1 MSPKGSHLCLQI
13 ECGSSVNQIIS
24 EVIMKNRETQK
35 FDFIVL
41 GGGSAGYAAAR
52 TAHELGK
59 RVAVVDGASEL
70 SGLCILRGCMP
81 SKTLIYSAEVL
92 HLAQQGD
99 LFGFK
104 GSQPVANLAAMQ
116 QRKREVIKEFSDYR
130 KEQLEDG
137 RFSLY
142 RQKGVLSGSHTIRL
156 EDGIELHGQK
166 ILISTG
172 SGIKTPN
179 LPGLAHA
186 PYKTSDDVLNLD
198 TLPEECVVLGGGIVA
213 CELAQFLVRVG
224 CRVTQLQR
232 SNQVLKEFSIEAGA
246 VVGQAL
252 RDNGIELQTNTALQ
266 SIESLGDDRVR
277 VNYEWNG
284 NSCSTETNFLFH
296 ALGRSPVTQGL
307 GLKECGVE
315 LLKSGHIRTNA
326 YQKTSLDHVYAAGD
340 CAGPHEIVHIAIKQG
355 ETAARHAFGQK
366 VEPIHYDNLL
376 GVVFTDPQVAR
387 VGLSPDQI
395 RERGL
400 DPVSASF
407 PFDDHGKSI
416 LMEAKYGYVA
426 VHADRSNGVVL
437 GAECVSKDAGELI
450 HSLSVAVAL
459 KATVQ
464 DLLKADW
471 YHPTLSE
478 IWTYPLEDIAE
489 EIEV

>member
-1 MSPKGSHLCLQI
+1 
-13 ECGSSVNQIIS
+13 
-24 EVIMKNRETQK
+24 MKNEMES
-35 FDFIVL
+35 FDLVVM

-52 TAHELGK
+52 TAYDLGK
-59 RVAVVDGASEL
+59 KVAVVDGAEEL

-92 HLAQQGD
+92 HLAKQGE

-104 GSQPVANLAAMQ
+104 GCEPVADLAAMQ
-116 QRKREVIKEFSDYR
+116 KRKREVIKEFSDYR
-130 KEQLEDG
+130 KQQLEDG
-137 RFSLY
+137 RFSLF
-142 RQKGVLSGSHTIRL
+142 RQKGILSSPKTIRL
-156 EDGIELHGQK
+156 EDGTELSAEK

-172 SGIKTPN
+172 SGIKTPD
-179 LPGLAHA
+179 LPGLGEA
-186 PYKTSDDVLNLD
+186 PFKTSDDVLNLD
-198 TLPEECVVLGGGIVA
+198 TLPKECVVLGGGIVA
-213 CELAQFLVRVG
+213 CELAQFLARVG

-232 SNQVLKEFSIEAGA
+232 SHQVLKEFSNEAGK

-252 RDNGIELQTNTALQ
+252 RDNGIDLLTNVNLQ
-266 SIESLGDDRVR
+266 SIESLGGDRVR
-277 VNYEWNG
+277 VNYEREG
-284 NSCSTETNFLFH
+284 SSCSIETNFLFH
-296 ALGRSPVTQGL
+296 AMGRAPATQGI
-307 GLKECGVE
+307 GLEQVGVE
-315 LLKSGHIRTNA
+315 LLKSGHVKTNA
-326 YQKTSLDHVYAAGD
+326 FQQSSLDHIYAAGD

-355 ETAARHAFGQK
+355 ETAALHAFGQK
-366 VEPIHYDNLL
+366 IEPIHYDYLL

-387 VGLSPDQI
+387 VGLSPEQI
-395 RERGL
+395 NQRGI

-426 VHADRSNGVVL
+426 VHADRSTGVIL

-459 KATVQ
+459 KATVSC
-464 DLLKADW
+464 LLKADW

-489 EIEV
+489 EIAG